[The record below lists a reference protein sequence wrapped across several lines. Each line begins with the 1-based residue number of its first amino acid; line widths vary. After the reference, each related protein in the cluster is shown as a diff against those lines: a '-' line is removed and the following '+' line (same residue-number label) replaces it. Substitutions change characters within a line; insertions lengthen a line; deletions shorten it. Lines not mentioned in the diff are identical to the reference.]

1 LRGAIP
7 MACDRSRAL
16 ASHERFTL
24 PLGRAQSHRAVQLSL
39 DIWFLV
45 PVRKV
50 MRMKKWMMEVC
61 VAALFLGSAT
71 LALASNEVRVTVDPL
86 DWHWEG
92 SITFETRLTAVT
104 GRDKIVAPFSVGPGG
119 GVQQVAT
126 GEVGNKG
133 GWMKVWLDLSTVTN
147 PRTGDSYKVPSHFA
161 EINNPSIGNMSLT
174 SDYPPDTPL
183 TVFMDLNKLDGYYE
197 LKFFLSAADQ
207 LVFID
212 SDRCTTEGEEF
223 SDRCFD
229 CVLNGLNG
237 TYLVCKQKTASD
249 PNFSRITEF
258 IRYCVGNSNGQMV
271 HGLGAPDSCD
281 NFSLENDTLHAQ
293 CRDSGGQYQNTSIVL
308 RDYFAADPR
317 SRYSPYILCAQ

>member
-1 LRGAIP
+1 
-7 MACDRSRAL
+7 
-16 ASHERFTL
+16 
-24 PLGRAQSHRAVQLSL
+24 
-39 DIWFLV
+39 
-45 PVRKV
+45 

-197 LKFFLSAADQ
+197 LKFFLSSADQ
-207 LVFID
+207 N
-212 SDRCTTEGEEF
+212 RCTTEGDEF
-223 SDRCFD
+223 SDRCFE
-229 CVLNGLNG
+229 CVLNGTN
-237 TYLVCKQKTASD
+237 LVCKRKTASA
-249 PNFSRITEF
+249 PYFSWITKY
-258 IRYCVGNSNGQMV
+258 IRNCVGNSNGQMV
-271 HGLGAPDSCD
+271 HGLDAPDSCD
-281 NFSLENDTLHAQ
+281 NFLLENDTLHAQ
-293 CRDSGGQYQNTSIVL
+293 CRDSGGQYQNTSIAL
-308 RDYFAADPR
+308 GEYFAGDPR
-317 SRYSPYILCAQ
+317 STPFILCAQ